1 MDFRRALGVA
11 IKFDARLNAVIRS
24 LFVRYYAGEH
34 VSIPSQSDPT
44 TRLNQPFSI
53 FPGRDWKASV
63 IVAFLSLFFFF
74 FSLIE
79 NFFERERERDAK
91 IDFSYLSDRCCCAWQ
106 FVRTER

>member
-24 LFVRYYAGEH
+24 LFVRYYADEH

-44 TRLNQPFSI
+44 TRVNQPFSI

-63 IVAFLSLFFFF
+63 IVAFLSFFFF
-74 FSLIE
+74 FVDRK
-79 NFFERERERDAK
+79 FFRKRERER
-91 IDFSYLSDRCCCAWQ
+91 R
-106 FVRTER
+106 EN